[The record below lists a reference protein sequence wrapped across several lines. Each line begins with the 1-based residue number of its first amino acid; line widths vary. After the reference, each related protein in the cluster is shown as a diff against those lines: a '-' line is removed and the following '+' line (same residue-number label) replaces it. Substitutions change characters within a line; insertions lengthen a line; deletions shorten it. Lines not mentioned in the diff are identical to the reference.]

1 VATILV
7 SGCASYKPAANTQT
21 LYERISK
28 AITTELSTGSDHI
41 RMQVFPILDDKLAKT
56 NVGVTPSASGMLSV
70 FVRVENGAENPV
82 KVDLANSFLLI
93 NGEKYPSLAAESAV
107 ERAQR
112 GDAVP
117 VAGMTVLFGL
127 IGGIATGSVIA
138 TGNRTI
144 EEHYQEKSFKPTL
157 INTKSCGSGLVFFE
171 FSKEKTG
178 GRNFTCTIPVLN
190 LATNEVT
197 ILEVS
202 FNEGELRKLEE

>member
-1 VATILV
+1 
-7 SGCASYKPAANTQT
+7 
-21 LYERISK
+21 
-28 AITTELSTGSDHI
+28 
-41 RMQVFPILDDKLAKT
+41 MQVFPILDDKLAKT